1 MFIDPPTKCIEE
13 ERCRTVRSES
23 LLSQPG
29 NNKLARLPCS
39 GGLAAF
45 DSTISF
51 DVPERPST
59 LLTKVVSEKM
69 VDHLKS
75 QLLKVWS
82 CSSTGQ
88 H

>member
-1 MFIDPPTKCIEE
+1 MLIDPPIICIEE

-29 NNKLARLPCS
+29 NNKLAGLPCS

-45 DSTISF
+45 DSTVSF
-51 DVPERPST
+51 DVPERPPAD
-59 LLTKVVSEKM
+59 LTKVVSEKV